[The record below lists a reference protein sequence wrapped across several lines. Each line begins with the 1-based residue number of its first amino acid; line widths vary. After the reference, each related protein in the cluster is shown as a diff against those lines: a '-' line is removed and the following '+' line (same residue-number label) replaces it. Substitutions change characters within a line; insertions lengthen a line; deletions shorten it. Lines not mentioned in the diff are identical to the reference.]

1 LLDAKATVKHL
12 TLKSKMHMAQVLLER
27 AKGVA
32 KV

>member
-1 LLDAKATVKHL
+1 LDANATVKHL
-12 TLKSKMHMAQVLLER
+12 TSKMHMAQVLLER